1 MPPQHGGANQRPQPP
16 PGSANRRPH
25 PPAGYG
31 RQ

>member
-1 MPPQHGGANQRPQPP
+1 MPPQHGGANRRPQPP